1 VKKVLLLT
9 YYWPPSGGPGVQRW
23 LKNAVFLRDFG
34 WDCIVITPKEPVA
47 SSTDLSLL
55 NEVPDDMRVLH
66 TKAKDPFKAYALL
79 KGKKNKSTGTGG
91 IGISSNPGKLQK
103 AINYIRANF
112 FIPDA
117 RKGWNPYLIKEA
129 RRVLKEEKIE
139 AIIST
144 GPPHSTHLAAMQLQK
159 EFDLPWLADFRDPW
173 VNIFYNQFFPRT
185 KSTQAKDQA
194 MENEVLKTADR
205 ILTVSPGLAK
215 EFEDRAKKVEIL
227 YNGFDPK
234 DLPSTYSQKSEKF
247 RISYTGNFKPNQ
259 NVEAL
264 WQGLAKL
271 IKERTDFA
279 QDFQLEIVG
288 NLDSSIR
295 ESIENAGLSSCLK
308 DHGYQAHHY
317 ATQVMVDSNALL
329 FIVPQTKDN
338 HLILTGKL
346 FEYLGSGTPLISIAP
361 PKGNAAKIIAETE
374 RGPSID
380 YTDHEGIKN
389 RILSLYKDWKSKSG
403 ELTKLSSEST
413 LAYTRKGS
421 TQKLAQTLDQISKA

>member
-1 VKKVLLLT
+1 MKKVLLLT

-173 VNIFYNQFFPRT
+173 VNIFYNQFFPRYFLP
-185 KSTQAKDQA
+185 AIIF
-194 MENEVLKTADR
+194 R
-205 ILTVSPGLAK
+205 
-215 EFEDRAKKVEIL
+215 EF
-227 YNGFDPK
+227 
-234 DLPSTYSQKSEKF
+234 
-247 RISYTGNFKPNQ
+247 
-259 NVEAL
+259 
-264 WQGLAKL
+264 
-271 IKERTDFA
+271 
-279 QDFQLEIVG
+279 
-288 NLDSSIR
+288 
-295 ESIENAGLSSCLK
+295 
-308 DHGYQAHHY
+308 
-317 ATQVMVDSNALL
+317 L
-329 FIVPQTKDN
+329 F
-338 HLILTGKL
+338 
-346 FEYLGSGTPLISIAP
+346 S
-361 PKGNAAKIIAETE
+361 
-374 RGPSID
+374 
-380 YTDHEGIKN
+380 
-389 RILSLYKDWKSKSG
+389 
-403 ELTKLSSEST
+403 
-413 LAYTRKGS
+413 
-421 TQKLAQTLDQISKA
+421 